1 MNLLGGYEE
10 DGGCSVRVCVYVP
23 LVIISSFPVNRIYSL
38 IQFIHPLGVFI
49 YSLPALPLSTMLV
62 QLGDLQVKMDSRVP
76 GEWYH
81 SKDTIYYV
89 GEITY

>member
-1 MNLLGGYEE
+1 MTKKVKKEIFDSFNELINNQSAKPF
-10 DGGCSVRVCVYVP
+10 DVCM
-23 LVIISSFPVNRIYSL
+23 
-38 IQFIHPLGVFI
+38 FI
-49 YSLPALPLSTMLV
+49 YSLPAVSISSMLV

-81 SKDTIYYV
+81 SKGTIYYD

>member
-1 MNLLGGYEE
+1 M
-10 DGGCSVRVCVYVP
+10 
-23 LVIISSFPVNRIYSL
+23 
-38 IQFIHPLGVFI
+38 FI
-49 YSLPALPLSTMLV
+49 YSLPAISISSMLV

-81 SKDTIYYV
+81 SKGTIYYD

>member
-1 MNLLGGYEE
+1 MGGYEE
-10 DGGCSVRVCVYVP
+10 DGGCSVRVCEYIP
-23 LVIISSFPVNRIYSL
+23 LVVVSFPVNSIYSL
-38 IQFIHPLGVFI
+38 IQLIRPLGVFI
-49 YSLPALPLSTMLV
+49 YSLPAVSISSMLV

-81 SKDTIYYV
+81 SKGTIYYD